1 MELFGLI
8 IILQIIILIWL
19 GLVTFYMRRSM
30 EHYDMLTRGI
40 SKKTLTD
47 FLEKLSGDLNLSK
60 KHIASLI
67 SRCDTIEK
75 DQKFFLQKIGFLRFN
90 PFKDT
95 GGDQSF
101 ILTLADAN
109 NTGIVMTGLYTR
121 SGVRIYI
128 KRVHNGKGI
137 EHELSDE
144 EHKAL
149 INSGNQIHAK

>member
-1 MELFGLI
+1 
-8 IILQIIILIWL
+8 
-19 GLVTFYMRRSM
+19 
-30 EHYDMLTRGI
+30 MLTNGI

-47 FLEKLSGDLNLSK
+47 FLEKLAGDVSLSK

-67 SRCDTIEK
+67 GRCDTIEK

-121 SGVRIYI
+121 SGVRMYI
-128 KRVHNGKGI
+128 KRVRNGKGI

-144 EHKAL
+144 EQKAL
-149 INSGNQIHAK
+149 NGSGNLIHAK